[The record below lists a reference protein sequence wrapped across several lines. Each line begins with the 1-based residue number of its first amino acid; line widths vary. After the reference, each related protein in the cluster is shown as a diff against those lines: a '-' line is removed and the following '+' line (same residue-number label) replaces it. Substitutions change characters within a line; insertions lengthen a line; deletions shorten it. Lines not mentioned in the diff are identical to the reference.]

1 MLNEIFER
9 KQSKKQDK
17 EEEKQMKFLDIESDK
32 SNLITHF
39 SGSKSRTVNDEFVCV
54 LDHTLRLFP
63 ALEH

>member
-39 SGSKSRTVNDEFVCV
+39 SGSKSRTVND
-54 LDHTLRLFP
+54 
-63 ALEH
+63 